1 MSTNKFFRFSKTTAN
16 NDIVNIRK
24 KEIILKVVS
33 SSVEDSPNAV
43 KVTKDKITY
52 VAPTPPTP
60 PTPSIT
66 VTITTPPITALPARG
81 ATPAVAARPQ
91 RKITVTYSILNPDEN
106 STLTFDNAAGKLILS
121 INLDDSF
128 YPISSIFWGRNYNS
142 FKCENKEAE
151 GNKFGIS
158 DSSKLPFVIDSGIM
172 KISFPIDIY
181 ATELGVNSLEQ
192 AIKLNCAG
200 DNSFVVGKIVVL
212 YTTETNDSE
221 KIVATTGTRELF
233 TQDNKYIGIY

>member
-24 KEIILKVVS
+24 KEIILKVES
-33 SSVEDSPNAV
+33 SSVEDPPNAA
-43 KVTKDKITY
+43 KVSKETITY
-52 VAPTPPTP
+52 LKPTT
-60 PTPSIT
+60 TST
-66 VTITTPPITALPARG
+66 TSVTATITTPPITALPARG
-81 ATPAVAARPQ
+81 VAARPQ
-91 RKITVTYSILNPDEN
+91 RKITVTYSIVNPDN
-106 STLTFDNAAGKLILS
+106 STLKFDDAGKLILS

-128 YPISSIFWGRNYNS
+128 YPISSIFWGKNYNS
-142 FKCENKEAE
+142 FKCENKNMED
-151 GNKFGIS
+151 NKFSIS
-158 DSSKLPFVIDSGIM
+158 DSSKLPFVIDGGVM
-172 KISFPIDIY
+172 KISFPMSLY

-212 YTTETNDSE
+212 YTTESNDSE

-233 TQDNKYIGIY
+233 THDNKYIGIY